1 MDISLLSDNLI
12 VLLSLA
18 IAGSVTYIVTCLHK
32 KWFSL
37 PAVYTVIAGLAAS
50 CIIQALIQ
58 SNYPTD
64 KLPEVWFMFLPFT
77 LAVGLIP
84 ATWKNERQWLKW
96 LATGTAVVA
105 FVFGLIL
112 LNNYYRFYPTLYSVF
127 SVEARKRDQ
136 QQAQTTVQFSTA
148 TQRSQMKANSIES
161 GLYSQNEVT
170 NGQVY
175 SLDIPG
181 TISKFHARKA
191 WVYAPAVTAGTS
203 KINLPVIVLTPGYP
217 GLPENW
223 LGSGLEA
230 TMNQFAKLHHGITPL
245 VFMVDNAGSLTNDT
259 ECVDSPRG
267 NVETYL
273 STDVPNYIKA
283 NYEVGANPNNWAIG
297 GLSMGGMCS
306 AMIALRHPNVY
317 NYFIDLGGESGP
329 EVGSKQ
335 KTIMT
340 LFGGS
345 ESVWAAHQPVLLLQ
359 TNKYRSMGAFIAVGK
374 GDSFVLV
381 NASRQLYQSAKNAGL
396 ETVYEEVG
404 GQHTFTVWQ
413 QTFKDSLPWL
423 SNRLGATECSA
434 SCN

>member
-1 MDISLLSDNLI
+1 MDISILSDNLI

-18 IAGSVTYIVTCLHK
+18 IAGSVTYIVTRLHK
-32 KWFSL
+32 EWFSL
-37 PAVYTVIAGLAAS
+37 PAIYTAAASLAAAF
-50 CIIQALIQ
+50 IIQAVLQ
-58 SNYPTD
+58 ANYTTD

-77 LAVGLIP
+77 LGVGLIP
-84 ATWKNERQWLKW
+84 ATWKNEIQWLKW
-96 LATGTAVVA
+96 LAIGTAVVA
-105 FVFGLIL
+105 FVFGLVL

-136 QQAQTTVQFSTA
+136 QQAQTTIQFST
-148 TQRSQMKANSIES
+148 TTLRSQMKPSSIES
-161 GLYSQNEVT
+161 GLYSQNEAT

-181 TISKFHARKA
+181 TISKFHPRKA
-191 WVYAPAVTAGTS
+191 WVYVPAVATGTS
-203 KINLPVIVLTPGYP
+203 KINLPVIVMTPGFP
-217 GLPENW
+217 GLTENW

-267 NVETYL
+267 LVETYL

-283 NYEVGANPNNWAIG
+283 NFEVGASPDNWAIG

-317 NYFIDLGGESGP
+317 HYFIDLGGESGP
-329 EVGSKQ
+329 EIGSKQ
-335 KTIMT
+335 KTITT

-345 ESVWAAHQPVLLLQ
+345 ESAWAAHQPVLLLQ
-359 TNKYRSMGAFIAVGK
+359 TNKYQNMGAFIAVGK
-374 GDSFVLV
+374 SDSLVLL
-381 NASRQLYQSAKNAGL
+381 NAQRELYQAAKNAGL

-404 GQHTFTVWQ
+404 GQHTFAVWQ

-434 SCN
+434 NCN